1 MSFSGAPIPDFQL
14 PNTNYGVNGQN
25 GRVNL
30 TQQSSSTGKMI
41 ADHAGF
47 SHPVTTEADFSG
59 DMLRGNWEQTA
70 LSKLYFTRK
79 NLSVIQQQI
88 RQGVY
93 RQSGS
98 KRYEIDDQDV
108 DELKTIMRA
117 IYLQYAK
124 NNPFQL
130 DAQLQELNQLVIDY
144 AVPRIVSEI
153 DMYVHYLNDISK
165 LPVPME
171 KPMNVSSAGMKSLPF
186 KPMM

>member
-1 MSFSGAPIPDFQL
+1 
-14 PNTNYGVNGQN
+14 
-25 GRVNL
+25 
-30 TQQSSSTGKMI
+30 
-41 ADHAGF
+41 
-47 SHPVTTEADFSG
+47 
-59 DMLRGNWEQTA
+59 
-70 LSKLYFTRK
+70 
-79 NLSVIQQQI
+79 
-88 RQGVY
+88 VY
-93 RQSGS
+93 EKSGS

-117 IYLQYAK
+117 MYLQYAK